1 MSSPYSISSRDIDGI
16 ITEINLILSNISDRL
31 DAIEGKRGTSTIE
44 NRLDLVDATQNRVGG
59 FTNEA
64 L

>member
-1 MSSPYSISSRDIDGI
+1 MASPYSVSSRDIDGI
-16 ITEINLILSNISDRL
+16 LSEINLILSNISNRL
-31 DAIEGKRGTSTIE
+31 DAIEGKRGTATIE
-44 NRLDLVDATQNRVGG
+44 NRLDLVDSSQNRIGG